1 MASFIVKKNKRR
13 LAAEMNV
20 VPYIDVMLVLL
31 VIFMVTAP
39 LLTQGID
46 VQLPQVSSTPIPSE
60 DEPVSL
66 YVDIKGRYFV
76 DVGSDSKSPLSERQV
91 VERIGAILHNKPET
105 TILVR
110 ADASVNYGSVIR
122 GMSLL
127 QEAGAGKIGFVT
139 EAPDAA
145 ASAKPNKG

>member
-1 MASFIVKKNKRR
+1 MASFILKKNKRR

-76 DVGSDSKSPLSERQV
+76 DVGSDSKSPLSEQQV
-91 VERIGAILHNKPET
+91 VERISAILHNKPET

-110 ADASVNYGSVIR
+110 ADAGVNYGSVIR

>member
-1 MASFIVKKNKRR
+1 MASFIGPKPKRR
-13 LAAEMNV
+13 LTAEMNV

-46 VQLPQVSSTPIPSE
+46 VELPQVSSTPIPSE
-60 DEPVSL
+60 DEPVTL
-66 YVDIKGRYFV
+66 YVDVKGRYFI
-76 DVGSDSKSPLSERQV
+76 DVGADSKSPLSDQQV
-91 VERIGAILHNKPET
+91 VERIGAILHQKPET

-110 ADASVNYGSVIR
+110 ADARVNYGRVVN

-127 QEAGAGKIGFVT
+127 QQAGAGKIGFVT
-139 EAPDAA
+139 DAPNEAD
-145 ASAKPNKG
+145 KGERERG

>member
-1 MASFIVKKNKRR
+1 MASFIGTKPKRR
-13 LAAEMNV
+13 LTAEMNV

-46 VQLPQVSSTPIPSE
+46 VELPQVSSTPIPSE
-60 DEPVSL
+60 DEPVTL
-66 YVDIKGRYFV
+66 YVDVKGRYFI
-76 DVGSDSKSPLSERQV
+76 DVGADSKSPLSDQQV
-91 VERIGAILHNKPET
+91 VERIGAILHQKPET

-110 ADASVNYGSVIR
+110 ADARVNYGRVVN

-127 QEAGAGKIGFVT
+127 QQAGAGKIGFVT
-139 EAPDAA
+139 DAPNEAD
-145 ASAKPNKG
+145 KGERERG

>member
-91 VERIGAILHNKPET
+91 VERISAILHNKPET

>member
-1 MASFIVKKNKRR
+1 MASFIGVKPKRR
-13 LAAEMNV
+13 LTAEMNV

-46 VQLPQVSSTPIPSE
+46 VELPQVSSTPIPSE
-60 DEPVSL
+60 DEPVTL
-66 YVDIKGRYFV
+66 YVDVKGRYFI
-76 DVGSDSKSPLSERQV
+76 DVGTDSKSPLSDQQV
-91 VERIGAILHNKPET
+91 VERIGAILHQKPET

-110 ADASVNYGSVIR
+110 ADARVNYGRVVN

-127 QEAGAGKIGFVT
+127 QQAGAGKIGFVT
-139 EAPDAA
+139 DAPNDDD
-145 ASAKPNKG
+145 KGERNRG